1 MFPEGPEG
9 AGSQPH
15 LVPQVLLLIW
25 GGCLVRAPR
34 SQRPMC
40 VLLQSPP
47 AHSSME
53 VRGLCLLMT
62 SLHVCAGLARPAGCL
77 SRGPS
82 GARGL
87 ASPAFLL
94 ST

>member
-9 AGSQPH
+9 AGSHTLCSGPAAH
-15 LVPQVLLLIW
+15 W
-25 GGCLVRAPR
+25 GGRLVRAPC

-40 VLLQSPP
+40 MLLHSPP
-47 AHSSME
+47 ARFPWRSAAS
-53 VRGLCLLMT
+53 LCLLMA
-62 SLHVCAGLARPAGCL
+62 SVSVCAGLAGPAGCF

-87 ASPAFLL
+87 TRPPFLL